1 MADYE
6 PPAAGSRPAGGQA
19 SSAAAPARELVHN
32 PTIRLHGT
40 VDDAMLDTFL
50 DGVARAEGGQGPVA
64 VEVCTLG
71 GDAEVGRRMVLEVG
85 LARERLPGRRLIFI
99 GKTIVYSAGVTIMSA
114 FPREDRFVTSD
125 GVFLIHCRQLEK
137 TVELSGP
144 MRGSMPLVESLCRQ
158 LKLGCEMEIEGFR
171 RLIAGSEI
179 EMEEVLDKG
188 LHNWY
193 LTAEDALERRLIAG
207 IIDCD

>member
-6 PPAAGSRPAGGQA
+6 QQPDTAALPPRD
-19 SSAAAPARELVHN
+19 LVHN

-40 VDDAMLDTFL
+40 VDDDMLDTFL
-50 DGVARAEGGQGPVA
+50 DGVAKAQDGQGPVA

-85 LARERLPGRRLIFI
+85 LARERLKGRRLIFI

-125 GVFLIHCRQLEK
+125 GVFLIHCRQLQK

-158 LKLGCEMEIEGFR
+158 LELGCAMEVEGFK
-171 RLIAGSEI
+171 RLIAGSDIEI
-179 EMEEVLDKG
+179 DEVLDKG

-207 IIDCD
+207 IIDCN